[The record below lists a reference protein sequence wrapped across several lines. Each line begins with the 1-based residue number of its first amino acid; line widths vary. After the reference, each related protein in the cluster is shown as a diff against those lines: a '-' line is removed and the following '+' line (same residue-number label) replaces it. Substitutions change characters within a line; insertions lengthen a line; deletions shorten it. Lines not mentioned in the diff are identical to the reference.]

1 MTRKKCLLSSE
12 ATLLGWVCPGCSR
25 LPPGVF
31 GNDGDDGGGG
41 GCDAGS
47 CNAGGDHGCIGCDK
61 YRDCGAKIWWTFAKP
76 VICNSIRSSSNF
88 VRRPCGSK
96 LTNIVISIL
105 VKVAK
110 IPDHCL
116 VIKDQP
122 VDHHLDHNIV
132 VNKLPP
138 VWLLTLVGYFDLSV
152 KLYLATEANKL
163 NHLKKKNWAIWIW
176 MISRQ
181 LGIIDGL
188 AFIASPT
195 LLGDRKHDCF
205 KQISKDVLDLHI
217 VHQRVPMRPRLLART
232 VQALLTHLLS

>member
-1 MTRKKCLLSSE
+1 MHIHHISKNIQVTRKKCLLSSE

-31 GNDGDDGGGG
+31 GDDGGG

-47 CNAGGDHGCIGCDK
+47 CFGCIGCDK
-61 YRDCGAKIWWTFAKP
+61 YRDCGVKTWWTFAKP

-96 LTNIVISIL
+96 LPNIVIGIL

-122 VDHHLDHNIV
+122 VDHQNCGEQASTSLTFDTCGIFRPECQTLSCHWGQQTQPSEEEKLSHLNLNDFQAVRHHCWWWVSLHCFPYSIGWSQA
-132 VNKLPP
+132 
-138 VWLLTLVGYFDLSV
+138 WLF
-152 KLYLATEANKL
+152 
-163 NHLKKKNWAIWIW
+163 
-176 MISRQ
+176 
-181 LGIIDGL
+181 
-188 AFIASPT
+188 
-195 LLGDRKHDCF
+195 
-205 KQISKDVLDLHI
+205 
-217 VHQRVPMRPRLLART
+217 
-232 VQALLTHLLS
+232 

>member
-1 MTRKKCLLSSE
+1 MLHIYPSRQIKDSFLSIDKVDPQFSGKRCIFFIYQTKKGSLSSE

-31 GNDGDDGGGG
+31 GDDDDD
-41 GCDAGS
+41 GCDAG
-47 CNAGGDHGCIGCDK
+47 CCFGCIVCDK
-61 YRDCGAKIWWTFAKP
+61 YRGCGVKTWWTFAKP

-96 LTNIVISIL
+96 LPNIVISIV
-105 VKVAK
+105 VKVAM
-110 IPDHCL
+110 ILDHCS
-116 VIKDQP
+116 VINSQP
-122 VDHHLDHNIV
+122 VDHHLGHNIV

-181 LGIIDGL
+181 
-188 AFIASPT
+188 
-195 LLGDRKHDCF
+195 
-205 KQISKDVLDLHI
+205 
-217 VHQRVPMRPRLLART
+217 
-232 VQALLTHLLS
+232 

>member
-1 MTRKKCLLSSE
+1 MFIVLRSYLARLS
-12 ATLLGWVCPGCSR
+12 LSR
-25 LPPGVF
+25 LFQAPTWCF
-31 GNDGDDGGGG
+31 FCDDGDDGWG
-41 GCDAGS
+41 GCNAGS
-47 CNAGGDHGCIGCDK
+47 CFGCIGCDE
-61 YRDCGAKIWWTFAKP
+61 YRDCLLKTWWTFAKP

-96 LTNIVISIL
+96 LPNIVIGIL

-181 LGIIDGL
+181 
-188 AFIASPT
+188 
-195 LLGDRKHDCF
+195 
-205 KQISKDVLDLHI
+205 
-217 VHQRVPMRPRLLART
+217 
-232 VQALLTHLLS
+232 

>member
-1 MTRKKCLLSSE
+1 MHIHHTSKNIQVTRKKCLLSSE

-31 GNDGDDGGGG
+31 GDDGG
-41 GCDAGS
+41 S
-47 CNAGGDHGCIGCDK
+47 CFGCIGCDK
-61 YRDCGAKIWWTFAKP
+61 YRVFGVKTWWTFAKP

-88 VRRPCGSK
+88 VRRPCSSK
-96 LTNIVISIL
+96 LPNIVISIV
-105 VKVAK
+105 VKVAM

-176 MISRQ
+176 LISRQ
-181 LGIIDGL
+181 
-188 AFIASPT
+188 
-195 LLGDRKHDCF
+195 
-205 KQISKDVLDLHI
+205 
-217 VHQRVPMRPRLLART
+217 
-232 VQALLTHLLS
+232 